1 MQNTDKYLRSRFFW
15 QNDQHKKKY
24 RLVKWNILCQP
35 KDLGGL
41 GIQNLDIQNKCL
53 LSKWLFK
60 LVNEEGL
67 WQDLLRNKYLKN
79 KTLSQVQKKAG
90 DSQFWMGL
98 MAIKDQFFGLG
109 KFHIK
114 DGKQIMFW
122 EDTWLGTQPLN
133 INTLRCT
140 ILFVENRLLLQWS

>member
-1 MQNTDKYLRSRFFW
+1 TFRT
-15 QNDQHKKKY
+15 
-24 RLVKWNILCQP
+24 
-35 KDLGGL
+35 DLGGL

-79 KTLSQVQKKAG
+79 KILSQVQKKAG

-98 MAIKDQFFGLG
+98 LTIKDQFFGLG

-122 EDTWLGTQPLN
+122 EDTWLGTQ
-133 INTLRCT
+133 
-140 ILFVENRLLLQWS
+140 